1 MQRPQLLLS
10 LCLAAG
16 LVGCASPH
24 DAPAGKA
31 DATQTEKV
39 RRVAGM
45 LDYVAADYPGSVD
58 DHGGLSASGKTGE
71 YEEQVSF
78 LQDADALAREL
89 PAPPTSF
96 DPIGKLTALRDAVAA
111 KAPGAQVTAQARALR
126 KRMLEAYQV
135 VLAPTATPSYQVGK
149 ELYATCVQ
157 CHGAT
162 GKGDGALAHTLE
174 PPPRDFTS
182 PEVMNELSPVRAFNA
197 LTDGVEG
204 TKMEPYQALSQS
216 QRWSLAFYLF
226 TLRHQPAAAKRGR
239 AVYDKTGKPIA
250 AAAGRL
256 ANERDGDILATLK
269 KAGASDAEAMDGLA
283 YLRRDAAFTTTGAPM
298 DKARKLLAAAVGSLE
313 NGKPGDARRQAA
325 AAYLDGFE
333 PHEAALG
340 ARDRGLLANLEGQFL
355 AVRENIGS
363 GADPHEIEQQVLRIG
378 TLLDRADEVM
388 AGHSGVGTAVVAS
401 FTIILREGLEGA
413 LLVLLL
419 LGIAR
424 RSGAGEEDVR
434 AVHYGWLAAVGVG
447 IGTWFGA
454 SSIIQAL
461 GGAQRELMEGVVSL
475 FAAAVLL
482 GVSHFVLARI
492 DAQRRVHA
500 LKQRLARAASSPRRK
515 LVLASL
521 AFVAVY
527 REAFEVVLFL
537 QAVVLDAETSAW
549 AMLAGAAGAM
559 LVLISLVFAMT
570 KLGKRLRPGPL
581 LTALGTMLCLLAVA
595 LAGKGVRALQEAG
608 VLGIQPVHGP
618 RFEWLGIYP
627 TMETLLAQALV
638 FAAFIA
644 LAAWAMLKN
653 RSSAAAAA
661 APASASSRG

>member
-1 MQRPQLLLS
+1 MQRPPLLLS
-10 LCLAAG
+10 LCLATSLA
-16 LVGCASPH
+16 GCASQGDGPV
-24 DAPAGKA
+24 AKA

-58 DHGGLSASGKTGE
+58 DHGGLSATGKNGE

-78 LQDADALAREL
+78 LRDADALAHEL
-89 PAPPTSF
+89 PAPSGF
-96 DPIGKLTALRDAVAA
+96 DLLGKITALRDAVAA
-111 KAPGAQVTAQARALR
+111 KEPGADVTAQARAVR
-126 KRMLEAYQV
+126 KGMLEAYQV
-135 VLAPTATPSYQVGK
+135 VLAPTATPSYEVGK
-149 ELYATCVQ
+149 DLYATCAQ

-162 GKGDGALAHTLE
+162 GKGDGALARTLD

-182 PEVMNELSPVRAFNA
+182 PAVMNELTPVRAFNA

-204 TKMEPYQALSQS
+204 TKMEAYQSLSQS

-226 TLRHQPAAAKRGR
+226 TLRHDEASAQRGH
-239 AVYDKTGKPIA
+239 AVYDKTDKPIA

-256 ANERDGDILATLK
+256 ANESDGQILATLK
-269 KAGASDAEAMDGLA
+269 KAGATDAEAMDGLA
-283 YLRRDAAFTTTGAPM
+283 YLRREAAFTTTGAPM
-298 DKARKLLAAAVGSLE
+298 DQARKLLAAAVGSLRS
-313 NGKPGDARRQAA
+313 GHPGDARRQAA

-340 ARDRGLLANLEGQFL
+340 ARDQALLARLESQFL
-355 AVRENIGS
+355 AVRENIGT
-363 GADPHEIEQQVLRIG
+363 GADPNDIEQQVLRIG

-447 IGTWFGA
+447 IATWFGA
-454 SSIIQAL
+454 TGIIHAL
-461 GGAQRELMEGVVSL
+461 GGAQRELIEGVVSL

-482 GVSHFVLARI
+482 GVSHFVLARL
-492 DAQRRVHA
+492 DAQRRVAA
-500 LKQRLARAASSPRRK
+500 LKERLARAASSPRRK

-559 LVLISLVFAMT
+559 LVLIGLVFAMT
-570 KLGKRLRPGPL
+570 RLGKRLRPGPL

-595 LAGKGVRALQEAG
+595 LAGKGVRAMQEAG
-608 VLGIQPVHGP
+608 VFGIQPVHGP
-618 RFEWLGIYP
+618 RFDWLGIYP

-638 FAAFIA
+638 FAAFVV

-653 RSSAAAAA
+653 RRSSAAATA
-661 APASASSRG
+661 APASSR